1 MAQLIERLLN
11 LRRGDFGRGILLFL
25 YLFLIIASYVVGK
38 AARDAMFLAEFGA
51 KDLPYADITI
61 AIFVGI
67 VVSLY
72 VAIARRT
79 TVRNL
84 LIGSLVLFAFNCLL
98 FWWIAHFHYRP
109 WIYPTI
115 YIWVGIFGVLG
126 PAQVWTLANYVLT
139 TREAKRLFGLIS
151 AGAITGWI
159 FGGFSTKFMARNFGT
174 ESLLLSMAVAFTVC
188 AALVALI
195 WRKREAFLAS
205 SAEEGGGGAE
215 AAPEALNVR
224 QSLKLVFASP
234 YLRAIAAII
243 CLSSIATTTAGWQF
257 KAIAS
262 EFVPTKDALAAF
274 FGDFNFY
281 AGMLAL
287 AIQLL
292 LTSRLLRRFGVGP
305 ALFMVPVVLMAG
317 SAGVLILGTLAA
329 AVALKGGEQV
339 VRYSIDK
346 PSVELLYLP
355 LSSEVKI
362 QVKSFID
369 TFIWRF
375 GDGLAG
381 VLVLIFATQL
391 HWTARQVS
399 LVNLVM
405 IGAWM
410 VAALVARRQYVV
422 TLRDSIRQHRLDA
435 ERASTPVLDRSATQM
450 LADNLGDAN
459 PQEILYA
466 LSLFEMSNEPAVHPA
481 VRGLLQHPS
490 PEVRQKAISTLSR
503 AADMSVQSDVERLLR
518 DPDFNVRTE
527 ALLYLTYHA
536 HIDPLAR
543 IEELGDFPEFG
554 IRSGIVA
561 FLARPG
567 EMQNVEAART
577 ILTQMVDEPGAEG
590 QRVRMEA
597 ARLIGIL
604 PDHFEQELSA
614 LLQDED
620 LEVAQHAAISAGRL
634 RKRRHLPQLLERLND
649 DWLAPTVMEALTSYG
664 DGIVGTLR
672 DHLVDTSLS
681 SKYRGRVIS
690 VLASIG
696 GQAAVN
702 ALLDNLLDRDPD
714 IRFRII
720 AALNKLKTFRPATE
734 LDPQMIEAVLAAEI
748 MGHYRSSQIMARI
761 GDAKDPH
768 DPVNTALKTSMGQ
781 ELERIFRLLS
791 LMYPNYDFHSAYF
804 GLQSSDAVVHANALE
819 FLDNVLKPQLRN
831 VLVPLLDSEVGL
843 RERSV
848 LADRILKTKIQSDE
862 EAVSALLR
870 TDDVW
875 LRTCGAYAAG
885 KLGLRS
891 LESELDACLAAT
903 DALLRET
910 ARQAKARLASQAA
923 HA

>member
-1 MAQLIERLLN
+1 MANIIERLLN
-11 LRRGDFGRGILLFL
+11 LRRGDFGRGILLFI

-51 KDLPYADITI
+51 KDLPYADITV
-61 AIFVGI
+61 AISVGI

-84 LIGSLVLFAFNCLL
+84 LIGSLLLFASNCLL

-139 TREAKRLFGLIS
+139 TREAKRLFGVIS
-151 AGAITGWI
+151 AGAIAGWI
-159 FGGFSTKFMARNFGT
+159 FGGFSTKFMAKAFGT
-174 ESLLLSMAVAFTVC
+174 ESLLVTMAIAFTIC
-188 AALVALI
+188 AGLVAMI
-195 WRKREAFLAS
+195 WRQRETAMALAPEDS
-205 SAEEGGGGAE
+205 GHAAEGE
-215 AAPEALNVR
+215 AANLRE
-224 QSLKLVFASP
+224 SLKLVFSSK

-243 CLSSIATTTAGWQF
+243 CLSSIATTIAGWQF
-257 KAIAS
+257 KAIS
-262 EFVPTKDALAAF
+262 SQFIPQKDALAVF

-287 AIQLL
+287 AIQFL
-292 LTSRLLRRFGVGP
+292 LTSRLLRRFGIGP

-317 SAGVLILGTLAA
+317 SAGVLFFGTLAA
-329 AVALKGGEQV
+329 AIALKGGEQV

-355 LSSEVKI
+355 LASDVKV

-369 TFIWRF
+369 TVIWRF

-399 LVNLVM
+399 LVNLIM
-405 IGAWM
+405 IGTWM

-450 LADNLGDAN
+450 LADNLGDAD

-466 LSLFEMSNEPAVHPA
+466 LGLFEMSNEPALHPA
-481 VRGLLQHPS
+481 VRGLLSHS
-490 PEVRQKAISTLSR
+490 NAEVRKKAIITLSR
-503 AADMSVQSDVERLLR
+503 AGDTTVRGDIERLLR
-518 DPDFNVRTE
+518 DPDFHVRTE
-527 ALLYLTYHA
+527 ALHYLTYHA

-543 IEELGDFPEFG
+543 IEELGDFPDYS

-567 EMQNVEAART
+567 EMQNLDAAHT
-577 ILTQMVDEPGAEG
+577 ILKQMVDESGPEG
-590 QRVRMEA
+590 QLVRLEA
-597 ARLIGIL
+597 ARLISIL
-604 PDHFEQELSA
+604 PDHFEHELTR
-614 LLQDED
+614 LLGDED
-620 LEVAQHAAISAGRL
+620 VEVAEQAIVAAGKL
-634 RKRRHLPQLLERLND
+634 RKRRHLPLLLERLSD
-649 DWLAPTVMEALTSYG
+649 DRLAPAVSDALAAFG
-664 DGIVGTLR
+664 DSIVGTLR
-672 DHLVDTSLS
+672 DHLVDTGLPG
-681 SKYRGRVIS
+681 KLRGRVVAILS
-690 VLASIG
+690 AIG
-696 GQAAVN
+696 SRAAVDV
-702 ALLDNLLDRDPD
+702 LLDNMLDNDAE
-714 IRFRII
+714 IRFRVI
-720 AALNKLKTFRPATE
+720 AALNKLRTFRPDTE

-748 MGHYRSSQIMARI
+748 MGHYRSSQILARL
-761 GDAKDPH
+761 GDSSDPKDP
-768 DPVNTALKTSMGQ
+768 VTTGLKSSMGQ

-804 GLQSSDAVVHANALE
+804 GLQSADAVVHANALE

-831 VLVPLLDSEVGL
+831 VLVPLLDSEVPL
-843 RERSV
+843 RERAN
-848 LADRILKTKIQSDE
+848 LGERILRAKLESDE
-862 EAVSALLR
+862 EAVAALLR
-870 TDDVW
+870 SHDAW

-885 KLGLRS
+885 KLGLQS
-891 LESELDACLAAT
+891 LEGELDACLASGDT
-903 DALLRET
+903 LLRET
-910 ARQAKARLASQAA
+910 ARQAKARIAGRAAA